1 LPGANCGGCGYS
13 GCAQLAEA
21 IAKGEAKPNACS
33 VGGNAVAKAI
43 GRIMGVEAERTVR
56 ERAQV
61 MCSGTGNL
69 ATKKYVYRGVAD
81 CVAAQ
86 QLGGGDKLCS
96 YGCIGLGTCVAA
108 CPYDAIEVVDGV
120 AVVDSRKCR
129 GCGACVR
136 SCPRGLIEMIPYGAT
151 QWVACKSQEKG
162 AATRAQCRVGCI
174 GCRICERNCPEKA
187 IEVSNFLAKI
197 DYSKCTGCNICVE
210 KCPQKTIWSAK
221 IDSGRLVITREMPKE
236 KVK

>member
-1 LPGANCGGCGYS
+1 
-13 GCAQLAEA
+13 EA
-21 IAKGEAKPNACS
+21 IGK
-33 VGGNAVAKAI
+33 V
-43 GRIMGVEAERTVR
+43 MGVEVERTVR
-56 ERAQV
+56 KRAQV

-69 ATKKYVYRGVAD
+69 ATKKYVYKGVAD
-81 CVAAQ
+81 CAAAL
-86 QLGGGDKLCS
+86 LGGGDKLCS

-129 GCGACVR
+129 GCGACVN

-162 AATRAQCRVGCI
+162 AVTRTQCRVGCI
-174 GCRICERNCPEKA
+174 GCKICERNCPTKA

-197 DYSKCTGCNICVE
+197 NYDKCTGCNICVE
-210 KCPQKTIWSAK
+210 KCPQHTIWSAR
-221 IDSGRLVITREMPKE
+221 IEGGRLVINREMPEE
-236 KVK
+236 KAK